1 MQINLAYK
9 NCVRRPKRSILL
21 MLMSMIL
28 CFSIL
33 AGTLVNMGLNNGL
46 KSLETR
52 LGADIMIIPDS
63 AVAKKSFDNIILQGV
78 PGYFYMDKNIVSQVK
93 QIEGVKDVTFQI
105 YLATLGASCCS
116 VKVQLIGIDTE
127 SDYVVK
133 PWIYEG
139 NNEDLKEM
147 EVLVGNQVNAFPGE
161 KLTFYGVDVRVVGRL
176 DETGTYM
183 DSSIYADNE
192 TIKNLI
198 SAAEKNK
205 TFKFDYLN
213 PDTLVSCILINTEEN
228 ISKEEVLIDISN
240 KIQGVKAVKTQS
252 IIADISEKISS
263 MATLTKFMIM
273 SVWAL
278 LLIIMFMGFSM
289 IIKERQKELA
299 VLRIVGA
306 TRSKIFFVIFNESL
320 LISIVGSVIG
330 AILAVI
336 VSSMGS
342 SVIEKSLNFPF
353 LLPGYGKLALLIIS
367 TILVSIATASIAAGI
382 RAYIVTRSDIGLII
396 KGDR

>member
-1 MQINLAYK
+1 MGINLAYK
-9 NCVRRPKRSILL
+9 NCIRRPKRSILL
-21 MLMSMIL
+21 MLMSMVL

-63 AVAKKSFDNIILQGV
+63 AVAKKSFDNIILQGA
-78 PGYFYMDKNIVSQVK
+78 PGYFYMDKDIVNKVK
-93 QIEGVKDVTFQI
+93 EIEGVKDTTFQI

-116 VKVQLIGIDTE
+116 VKVQLIGIDAE

-139 NNEDLKEM
+139 NNVDLKEM
-147 EVLVGNQVNAFPGE
+147 EVLVGNQINAFPGE
-161 KLTFYGVDVRVVGRL
+161 KLTFYGVDVSVVGRL

-183 DSSIYADNE
+183 DSSIYADNQ

-198 SAAEKNK
+198 SAAERNK
-205 TFKFDYLN
+205 TFKFDYLDPN
-213 PDTLVSCILINTEEN
+213 NLVSCILINTD
-228 ISKEEVLIDISN
+228 EEVN
-240 KIQGVKAVKTQS
+240 KEQVMANINDNIKGVKAVKTQS
-252 IIADISEKISS
+252 IIADISKKISS
-263 MATLTKFMIM
+263 MATLTKFMII
-273 SVWAL
+273 SVWIL

-289 IIKERQKELA
+289 IIKERKKELA
-299 VLRIVGA
+299 VLRMMGA

-320 LISIVGSVIG
+320 LISIIGSAIG
-330 AILAVI
+330 AVLGI
-336 VSSMGS
+336 VVSTMGS

-353 LLPGYGKLALLIIS
+353 LLPGYRKLTLL
-367 TILVSIATASIAAGI
+367 LVSNIFISITTASLAAGI
-382 RAYIVTRSDIGLII
+382 RAYMVTRSDTGLII

>member
-1 MQINLAYK
+1 MGINLAYK
-9 NCVRRPKRSILL
+9 NCIRRPKRSILL
-21 MLMSMIL
+21 MLMSMVL

-63 AVAKKSFDNIILQGV
+63 AVAKKSFDNIILQGA
-78 PGYFYMDKNIVSQVK
+78 PGYFYMDKDIVNKVK
-93 QIEGVKDVTFQI
+93 EIEGVKDTTFQI

-116 VKVQLIGIDTE
+116 VKVQLIGIDAE

-139 NNEDLKEM
+139 NNVDLKEM
-147 EVLVGNQVNAFPGE
+147 EVLVGNQINAFPGE
-161 KLTFYGVDVRVVGRL
+161 KLTFYGVDVSVVGRL

-183 DSSIYADNE
+183 DSSIYADNQ

-198 SAAEKNK
+198 SAAERNK
-205 TFKFDYLN
+205 TFKFDYLDPN
-213 PDTLVSCILINTEEN
+213 NLVSCILINTD
-228 ISKEEVLIDISN
+228 EEVN
-240 KIQGVKAVKTQS
+240 KEQVMANINDNIKGVKAVKTQS
-252 IIADISEKISS
+252 IIADISKKISS
-263 MATLTKFMIM
+263 MATLTKFMII
-273 SVWAL
+273 SVWIL

-289 IIKERQKELA
+289 IIKERKKELA
-299 VLRIVGA
+299 VLRMMGA
-306 TRSKIFFVIFNESL
+306 SRSKIFFVIFNESL
-320 LISIVGSVIG
+320 LISIIGSGIG
-330 AILAVI
+330 AILGIV

-353 LLPGYGKLALLIIS
+353 LLPGYGKLTLLFVS
-367 TILVSIATASIAAGI
+367 TIFISITTASLAAGI
-382 RAYIVTRSDIGLII
+382 RTYMVTRSDTGLII